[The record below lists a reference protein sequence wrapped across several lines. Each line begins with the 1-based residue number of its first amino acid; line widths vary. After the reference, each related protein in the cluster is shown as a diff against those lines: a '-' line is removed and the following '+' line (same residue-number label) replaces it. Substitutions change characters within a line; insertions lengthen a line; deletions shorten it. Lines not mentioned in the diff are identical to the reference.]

1 MIAAADQTRRINLLV
16 ERLVHEPELRERY
29 AREPS
34 AVLAKAGIDA
44 SHEPALASGD
54 MGALAQI
61 GMHPIL
67 RMHYQMILKPQM
79 AAHMTIRHY
88 PDLLEGC

>member
-1 MIAAADQTRRINLLV
+1 MSAAADQTRRINLLV
-16 ERLVHEPELRERY
+16 ERLVHEPALRERY
-29 AREPS
+29 AAERA
-34 AVLAKAGIDA
+34 AVLAEAGIDPA
-44 SHEPALASGD
+44 HESALASGD
-54 MGALAQI
+54 MAALSQI

-67 RMHYQMILKPQM
+67 QMHYQMILKPQM

>member
-1 MIAAADQTRRINLLV
+1 MITVADQTRRINLLV

-29 AREPS
+29 RREPS
-34 AVLAKAGIDA
+34 AVLAEAGIEA
-44 SHEPALASGD
+44 VNGAALASGD
-54 MGALAQI
+54 MPALAQI

-67 RMHYQMILKPQM
+67 QMHYQMVLKPQM